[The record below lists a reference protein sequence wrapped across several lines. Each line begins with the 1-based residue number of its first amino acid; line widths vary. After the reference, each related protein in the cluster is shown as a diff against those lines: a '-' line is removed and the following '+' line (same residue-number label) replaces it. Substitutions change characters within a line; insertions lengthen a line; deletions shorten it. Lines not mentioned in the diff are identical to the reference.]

1 MNLLKV
7 EMHDRDILQQIQTLN
22 GELQPMPRT
31 PQILSTGSYVP
42 ERVVTNAEV
51 DALMD
56 ESTNEWLLANVGIK
70 ERHWMS
76 PDQTTS
82 DLIAEASKKAL
93 ERAGVSA
100 ADLDMVI
107 VSTDT
112 PDYLSPSTSVV
123 VIDKLGADKAGGYD
137 VNSACAGWVM
147 ALDQGARF
155 LITEPSYNY
164 VLVAGGYGMSRFLD
178 FSDKKTANLFADGAG
193 AVILGVGEEQGF
205 IGSNFLA
212 VGSFHDTLGI
222 YTGGAYRPCTPENL
236 SVFGAPKVEFVRKFP
251 KTFNT
256 EYWPKLMQGALDK
269 AGLTYDDV
277 DQFYFTQLNLRT
289 IEYMMD
295 LLKQP
300 IEKTHWVMDKWGYT
314 GSPCVVMALDDAID
328 QGKGPKPGNVI
339 LFCASGG
346 GITMASSVWKW
357 TAS

>member
-1 MNLLKV
+1 
-7 EMHDRDILQQIQTLN
+7 
-22 GELQPMPRT
+22 
-31 PQILSTGSYVP
+31 
-42 ERVVTNAEV
+42 
-51 DALMD
+51 
-56 ESTNEWLLANVGIK
+56 
-70 ERHWMS
+70 
-76 PDQTTS
+76 
-82 DLIAEASKKAL
+82 
-93 ERAGVSA
+93 
-100 ADLDMVI
+100 
-107 VSTDT
+107 
-112 PDYLSPSTSVV
+112 VV

-155 LITEPSYNY
+155 LITEPSYKY